1 VTERL
6 SVGRVTRGVVRVLRD
21 RPRRVI
27 GTAAVVFGT
36 TAWISAVVEV
46 KIVEAHAPV
55 EVDVLAGI
63 LAGLTTAFGIVFYAG
78 LLDLVLRSFL
88 DGEPDPP
95 LRDVLRRLPLARL
108 LIADLVLVVAS
119 ALAALACIL
128 PGLAVFTLFG
138 LVGPIIVSEDL
149 GVRAAFRRSAHLVRP
164 HFFLS
169 FFLVTIP
176 FLVEDQLL
184 HGIDLD
190 VGGHRLIGA
199 FVVSAVIG
207 ATVGSAVGLLEVVI
221 AHELR
226 EEDEAVPT
234 PS

>member
-1 VTERL
+1 
-6 SVGRVTRGVVRVLRD
+6 
-21 RPRRVI
+21 
-27 GTAAVVFGT
+27 
-36 TAWISAVVEV
+36 
-46 KIVEAHAPV
+46 
-55 EVDVLAGI
+55 
-63 LAGLTTAFGIVFYAG
+63 